1 MTIAVRDKVIEKF
14 ADQPLD
20 EMNESVKALLSKEE
34 DEQKRLGILAAR
46 VYILRQRIL
55 SIAEADPDRV
65 ISGTSPKPKDLG
77 SAESVDT
84 GETETAA
91 SEWTRLRIL
100 EDCEVNGVRFPKTVI
115 IDVKSADAERLVE
128 NGKAELIE
136 ESEPAPIAPEAAAEA
151 APEAA
156 PEAEI
161 DAPGKMPSRQPP
173 RRRPKTSSS
182 LMISRKRQRQSRQ
195 MMQKCQPQKLTIR
208 VPCWRRFPMS
218 RRLTATRYPTM
229 PQMNRPSLTQEES
242 ASGEAVIEAPSAA
255 EVTAA
260 LEALG
265 AGGSDDTGDT
275 DGDESAE
282 DAADVAAELAALS
295 AASDSPEGAEETS
308 EDAAEVAAALEAAS
322 AAMAAGPSN
331 TDISD
336 LPAAGAEQ
344 DEDEDGSDKP
354 AGWFEA
360 QQNAEKPHAARILQ
374 KTEIM
379 RIMTRAD
386 RPAGRGLAVALM
398 ATPVLLG
405 GCWDLTRFEQER
417 YECSFNQSG
426 LVEID
431 MRAFDVGDEVTVAFS
446 DETLE
451 MQIIESSDSNFSLA
465 SGPLVIRI
473 DRKSGTVRLTRGSRY
488 RNIKCSKSEFTM

>member
-1 MTIAVRDKVIEKF
+1 MAASTIPNSAGPGSSVELSPVTIAVRDKVIEKF

-136 ESEPAPIAPEAAAEA
+136 ESEPAPVAPEAAAEA
-151 APEAA
+151 APEAHQRQRSMHLR
-156 PEAEI
+156 
-161 DAPGKMPSRQPP
+161 KMPSRQPP
-173 RRRPKTSSS
+173 RRRPKTQPP

-195 MMQKCQPQKLTIR
+195 MMQTCQPQKLTIR

-229 PQMNRPSLTQEES
+229 PQMNRPS
-242 ASGEAVIEAPSAA
+242 
-255 EVTAA
+255 
-260 LEALG
+260 
-265 AGGSDDTGDT
+265 
-275 DGDESAE
+275 
-282 DAADVAAELAALS
+282 
-295 AASDSPEGAEETS
+295 
-308 EDAAEVAAALEAAS
+308 
-322 AAMAAGPSN
+322 
-331 TDISD
+331 
-336 LPAAGAEQ
+336 
-344 DEDEDGSDKP
+344 
-354 AGWFEA
+354 
-360 QQNAEKPHAARILQ
+360 
-374 KTEIM
+374 
-379 RIMTRAD
+379 
-386 RPAGRGLAVALM
+386 
-398 ATPVLLG
+398 TP
-405 GCWDLTRFEQER
+405 
-417 YECSFNQSG
+417 
-426 LVEID
+426 
-431 MRAFDVGDEVTVAFS
+431 
-446 DETLE
+446 
-451 MQIIESSDSNFSLA
+451 
-465 SGPLVIRI
+465 
-473 DRKSGTVRLTRGSRY
+473 RKSPHPERP
-488 RNIKCSKSEFTM
+488 

>member
-1 MTIAVRDKVIEKF
+1 MAASTIPNSAGPGSSVELSPVTIAVRDKVIEKF

-136 ESEPAPIAPEAAAEA
+136 ESEPAPVAPEAAPEAAAEA

-161 DAPGKMPSRQPP
+161 DAPAEDAEPAAAETQTEDAAPADDQPEEAAAEPADDADLSTTEADDPSAMLEAL
-173 RRRPKTSSS
+173 SDE
-182 LMISRKRQRQSRQ
+182 
-195 MMQKCQPQKLTIR
+195 
-208 VPCWRRFPMS
+208 
-218 RRLTATRYPTM
+218 
-229 PQMNRPSLTQEES
+229 PSADSDPVSDDAADEPAIDTQEES

-265 AGGSDDTGDT
+265 AGGFDDTGDT

-322 AAMAAGPSN
+322 AAMAAGPTN

-360 QQNAEKPHAARILQ
+360 QQNAEKAARG
-374 KTEIM
+374 EDS
-379 RIMTRAD
+379 AED
-386 RPAGRGLAVALM
+386 
-398 ATPVLLG
+398 
-405 GCWDLTRFEQER
+405 
-417 YECSFNQSG
+417 
-426 LVEID
+426 
-431 MRAFDVGDEVTVAFS
+431 GDNE
-446 DETLE
+446 DN
-451 MQIIESSDSNFSLA
+451 D
-465 SGPLVIRI
+465 
-473 DRKSGTVRLTRGSRY
+473 KS
-488 RNIKCSKSEFTM
+488 

>member
-1 MTIAVRDKVIEKF
+1 MAASTIPNSAGPGSSVELSPVTIAVRDKVIEKF

-161 DAPGKMPSRQPP
+161 DAPAEDAKPAAAETQTEDAAPADDQPEEAAAEPADDADLSTTEADDPSAMLEAL
-173 RRRPKTSSS
+173 SDE
-182 LMISRKRQRQSRQ
+182 
-195 MMQKCQPQKLTIR
+195 
-208 VPCWRRFPMS
+208 
-218 RRLTATRYPTM
+218 
-229 PQMNRPSLTQEES
+229 PSADSDPVSDDAADEPAIDTQEES

-360 QQNAEKPHAARILQ
+360 QQNAEKAAR
-374 KTEIM
+374 
-379 RIMTRAD
+379 
-386 RPAGRGLAVALM
+386 
-398 ATPVLLG
+398 G
-405 GCWDLTRFEQER
+405 GDSAE
-417 YECSFNQSG
+417 
-426 LVEID
+426 D
-431 MRAFDVGDEVTVAFS
+431 GDNE
-446 DETLE
+446 DN
-451 MQIIESSDSNFSLA
+451 D
-465 SGPLVIRI
+465 
-473 DRKSGTVRLTRGSRY
+473 KS
-488 RNIKCSKSEFTM
+488 

>member
-1 MTIAVRDKVIEKF
+1 MAASTIPNSAGPGSSVELSPVTIAVRDKVIEKF

-161 DAPGKMPSRQPP
+161 DAPAEDAKPAAAETQTEDAAPADDQPEEAAAEPADDADLSTTEADDPSAMLEAL
-173 RRRPKTSSS
+173 SDE
-182 LMISRKRQRQSRQ
+182 
-195 MMQKCQPQKLTIR
+195 
-208 VPCWRRFPMS
+208 
-218 RRLTATRYPTM
+218 
-229 PQMNRPSLTQEES
+229 PSADSDPVSDDASDEPAIDTQEES

-360 QQNAEKPHAARILQ
+360 QQNAEKAARG
-374 KTEIM
+374 EDS
-379 RIMTRAD
+379 AED
-386 RPAGRGLAVALM
+386 
-398 ATPVLLG
+398 
-405 GCWDLTRFEQER
+405 
-417 YECSFNQSG
+417 
-426 LVEID
+426 
-431 MRAFDVGDEVTVAFS
+431 GDNE
-446 DETLE
+446 DN
-451 MQIIESSDSNFSLA
+451 D
-465 SGPLVIRI
+465 
-473 DRKSGTVRLTRGSRY
+473 KS
-488 RNIKCSKSEFTM
+488 

>member
-1 MTIAVRDKVIEKF
+1 MAASTIPNSAGPGSSVELSPVTIAVRDKVIEKF

-136 ESEPAPIAPEAAAEA
+136 ESEPAPVAPEAAAEA
-151 APEAA
+151 APEA
-156 PEAEI
+156 EI
-161 DAPGKMPSRQPP
+161 DAPAEDAEPAAAETQTEDAAPADDQPEEAAAEPADDADLSTTEADDPSAMLEAL
-173 RRRPKTSSS
+173 SDE
-182 LMISRKRQRQSRQ
+182 
-195 MMQKCQPQKLTIR
+195 
-208 VPCWRRFPMS
+208 
-218 RRLTATRYPTM
+218 
-229 PQMNRPSLTQEES
+229 PSADSDPVSDDAADEPAIDTQEES

-360 QQNAEKPHAARILQ
+360 QQNAEKAARGED
-374 KTEIM
+374 TAE
-379 RIMTRAD
+379 D
-386 RPAGRGLAVALM
+386 
-398 ATPVLLG
+398 
-405 GCWDLTRFEQER
+405 
-417 YECSFNQSG
+417 
-426 LVEID
+426 
-431 MRAFDVGDEVTVAFS
+431 GDNE
-446 DETLE
+446 DN
-451 MQIIESSDSNFSLA
+451 D
-465 SGPLVIRI
+465 
-473 DRKSGTVRLTRGSRY
+473 KS
-488 RNIKCSKSEFTM
+488 

>member
-1 MTIAVRDKVIEKF
+1 MAASTIPNSAGPGSSVELSPVTIAVRDKVIEKF

-136 ESEPAPIAPEAAAEA
+136 ESESAPVAPEAAAEA
-151 APEAA
+151 APEA
-156 PEAEI
+156 EI
-161 DAPGKMPSRQPP
+161 DAPAEDAEPAAAETQTEDAAPADDQPEEAAAEPADDADLSTTEADDPSAMLEAL
-173 RRRPKTSSS
+173 SDE
-182 LMISRKRQRQSRQ
+182 
-195 MMQKCQPQKLTIR
+195 
-208 VPCWRRFPMS
+208 
-218 RRLTATRYPTM
+218 
-229 PQMNRPSLTQEES
+229 PSADSDPVSDDAADEPAIDTQEES

-360 QQNAEKPHAARILQ
+360 QQNAEKAARGED
-374 KTEIM
+374 TAE
-379 RIMTRAD
+379 D
-386 RPAGRGLAVALM
+386 
-398 ATPVLLG
+398 
-405 GCWDLTRFEQER
+405 
-417 YECSFNQSG
+417 
-426 LVEID
+426 
-431 MRAFDVGDEVTVAFS
+431 GDNE
-446 DETLE
+446 DN
-451 MQIIESSDSNFSLA
+451 D
-465 SGPLVIRI
+465 
-473 DRKSGTVRLTRGSRY
+473 KS
-488 RNIKCSKSEFTM
+488 

>member
-1 MTIAVRDKVIEKF
+1 MAASTIPNSAGPGSSVELSPVTIAVRDKVIEKF

-84 GETETAA
+84 GETEIAA

-161 DAPGKMPSRQPP
+161 DAPAEDAKPAAAETQTEDAAPADDQPEEAAAEPADDADLSTTEADDPSAMLEAL
-173 RRRPKTSSS
+173 SDE
-182 LMISRKRQRQSRQ
+182 
-195 MMQKCQPQKLTIR
+195 
-208 VPCWRRFPMS
+208 
-218 RRLTATRYPTM
+218 
-229 PQMNRPSLTQEES
+229 PSADSDPVSDDAADEPAIDTQEES

-360 QQNAEKPHAARILQ
+360 QQNAEKAARG
-374 KTEIM
+374 EDS
-379 RIMTRAD
+379 AED
-386 RPAGRGLAVALM
+386 
-398 ATPVLLG
+398 
-405 GCWDLTRFEQER
+405 
-417 YECSFNQSG
+417 
-426 LVEID
+426 
-431 MRAFDVGDEVTVAFS
+431 GDNE
-446 DETLE
+446 DN
-451 MQIIESSDSNFSLA
+451 D
-465 SGPLVIRI
+465 
-473 DRKSGTVRLTRGSRY
+473 KS
-488 RNIKCSKSEFTM
+488 